1 MDDKTEKQWE
11 VLPPEPE
18 PAKDID
24 SASRNTRL
32 TLAFVVALISDGLS
46 IWLEFA
52 PPLQWGLD
60 IGTALTLFLILG
72 RQWLLLPPLISEAI
86 PGLAVFPAWVLVVG
100 SIGLWGSIK
109 KQQ

>member
-1 MDDKTEKQWE
+1 MNDNNDKQWE
-11 VLPPEPE
+11 VLPPEAE
-18 PAKDID
+18 PTPNVD

-32 TLAFVVALISDGLS
+32 WLAFAVAIVSDGLS

-60 IGTALTLFLILG
+60 IATALALFLILG
-72 RQWLLLPPLISEAI
+72 RQMLLLPALITEAI
-86 PGLAVFPAWVLVVG
+86 PGLAVFPAWILVVG

-109 KQQ
+109 KQP